1 MFSLLLLLQAPISLP
16 LLCKEEKEEG
26 PERSPRKPESLER
39 RQERPPRSLLENSG
53 GNYGKY
59 KTI

>member
-1 MFSLLLLLQAPISLP
+1 V
-16 LLCKEEKEEG
+16 EEEEEG
-26 PERSPRKPESLER
+26 SERSPRRPESLER
-39 RQERPPRSLLENSG
+39 RQEGLERSLPENSG

>member
-1 MFSLLLLLQAPISLP
+1 V
-16 LLCKEEKEEG
+16 EEEEEG
-26 PERSPRKPESLER
+26 PERSPRRPESLER

>member
-1 MFSLLLLLQAPISLP
+1 V
-16 LLCKEEKEEG
+16 EEEEG
-26 PERSPRKPESLER
+26 PERSPRRPESLER
-39 RQERPPRSLLENSG
+39 RKERPPRSLLENSG